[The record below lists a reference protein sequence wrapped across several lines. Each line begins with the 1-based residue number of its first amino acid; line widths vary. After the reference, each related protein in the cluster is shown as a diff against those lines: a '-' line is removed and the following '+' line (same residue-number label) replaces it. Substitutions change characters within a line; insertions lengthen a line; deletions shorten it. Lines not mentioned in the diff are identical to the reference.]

1 MCFNYIIFSFSPP
14 RPAQLKKARTKRL
27 KEIKMK
33 AALKEIF
40 AFFFF
45 LICLMDVAQY
55 HRDPNTYLLS
65 KTLTETFVDVDA
77 FSIPLYSVSLLF
89 HSNYNCTCKIFTLLT
104 VPSDVHHITVRET
117 SLYFDVGK
125 ANCELLLPGTAQL
138 KLMNLLF
145 FRSWMQIPCGCGLGR
160 HLFQDCTQKSGTTAR
175 KQKKV
180 FLQTLR
186 IILWVSL
193 V

>member
-1 MCFNYIIFSFSPP
+1 MSYLCSNTVKEIIGNHTCAYSTKQVWNKLRRTNNLMCFNYIIFSFSPP
-14 RPAQLKKARTKRL
+14 HPAQLKKARTKRL

-45 LICLMDVAQY
+45 LLCLMDVAQY

-104 VPSDVHHITVRET
+104 VPSDVHHITVRGT

-138 KLMNLLF
+138 K
-145 FRSWMQIPCGCGLGR
+145 S
-160 HLFQDCTQKSGTTAR
+160 
-175 KQKKV
+175 
-180 FLQTLR
+180 
-186 IILWVSL
+186 
-193 V
+193 